1 MNNDSNM
8 GNTNLVQNQTNMQV
22 NTSMNNQQV
31 PSANIYTQNPAPN
44 GASFQNQN
52 QGNNGKKKF
61 NLDKKQ
67 LIIILVVVV
76 LVIVAAVI
84 FLSIG
89 GKKGNE
95 NNANTNQG
103 NNANNTNDI
112 NDPNSTGNELKP
124 NINEGVVGDK
134 IIEGLKFTNSSLVTS
149 EAGSNLIT
157 LVTNTTDN
165 NVEVRIIDIIVKD
178 KDGKV
183 LVNMQGYVGGSIPA
197 HDSREVYSSVDMDL
211 SSATDIE
218 YKIVK

>member
-1 MNNDSNM
+1 MNNDNNM
-8 GNTNLVQNQTNMQV
+8 GNTNLVQNQANMQV

-31 PSANIYTQNPAPN
+31 PSANIYTKNPAPN

-84 FLSIG
+84 FLSNG

-103 NNANNTNDI
+103 NKTNNTNDI

-124 NINEGVVGDK
+124 NTNEGVVGDK

-157 LVTNTTDN
+157 LVTNTTDTN
-165 NVEVRIIDIIVKD
+165 IEVRIIDIIVKD
-178 KDGKV
+178 KDGKL

-197 HDSREVYSSVDMDL
+197 YDSREVYSSVDMDL

>member
-1 MNNDSNM
+1 MNNDNNM
-8 GNTNLVQNQTNMQV
+8 GNTNLVQNQANMQV

-31 PSANIYTQNPAPN
+31 PSANIYTKNPAPN

-103 NNANNTNDI
+103 NKTNNTNDI

-124 NINEGVVGDK
+124 NTNEGVVGDK

-157 LVTNTTDN
+157 LVTNTTDTN
-165 NVEVRIIDIIVKD
+165 IEVRIIDIIVKD
-178 KDGKV
+178 KDGKLLPNFIAV
-183 LVNMQGYVGGSIPA
+183 RNG
-197 HDSREVYSSVDMDL
+197 
-211 SSATDIE
+211 TC
-218 YKIVK
+218 

>member
-1 MNNDSNM
+1 MNNDNNM
-8 GNTNLVQNQTNMQV
+8 GNTNLVQNQANMQV

-31 PSANIYTQNPAPN
+31 PSA
-44 GASFQNQN
+44 
-52 QGNNGKKKF
+52 
-61 NLDKKQ
+61 
-67 LIIILVVVV
+67 IIILVVVV

-103 NNANNTNDI
+103 NKTNNTNDI

-124 NINEGVVGDK
+124 NTNEGVVGDK

-149 EAGSNLIT
+149 EAGSNLIS
-157 LVTNTTDN
+157 LVTNTTDTN
-165 NVEVRIIDIIVKD
+165 IEVRIIDIIVKD
-178 KDGKV
+178 KDGKL

>member
-1 MNNDSNM
+1 MNNDNNM

-22 NTSMNNQQV
+22 NTSVNNQQV
-31 PSANIYTQNPAPN
+31 PSGNIYTQNPAPN
-44 GASFQNQN
+44 GASFQNQD
-52 QGNNGKKKF
+52 QKDNGKKKF

-67 LIIILVVVV
+67 LIIILVAVV

-103 NNANNTNDI
+103 NDVNNANDI
-112 NDPNSTGNELKP
+112 NDPNSTGNESKP
-124 NINEGVVGDK
+124 NTNEGVIGDK
-134 IIEGLKFTNSSLVTS
+134 TIEGLKFTNSSLVTS

-157 LVTNTTDN
+157 LVTNTTDTN
-165 NVEVRIIDIIVKD
+165 IEVRIIDIIVKD

>member
-1 MNNDSNM
+1 MNNDNNM
-8 GNTNLVQNQTNMQV
+8 GNPNLVQNQTNMQV

-67 LIIILVVVV
+67 LIIVLVVVV

-95 NNANTNQG
+95 NNDNTNQG
-103 NNANNTNDI
+103 NNANNANDI

-124 NINEGVVGDK
+124 NTNEGVVGDK

-157 LVTNTTDN
+157 LVTNTTDTN
-165 NVEVRIIDIIVKD
+165 IEVRIIDIIVKD

>member
-1 MNNDSNM
+1 MNNDNNM
-8 GNTNLVQNQTNMQV
+8 GNPNLVQNQTNMQV

-67 LIIILVVVV
+67 LIIVLVVVV

-95 NNANTNQG
+95 NNDNTNQG
-103 NNANNTNDI
+103 NNANNANDI

-124 NINEGVVGDK
+124 NTNEGVVGDK

-157 LVTNTTDN
+157 LVTNTTDTN
-165 NVEVRIIDIIVKD
+165 IEVRIIDIIVKD

-183 LVNMQGYVGGSIPA
+183 LVHMQGYVGGSIPA

>member
-1 MNNDSNM
+1 MNNDNNM
-8 GNTNLVQNQTNMQV
+8 GNTNLVQNQANMQV

-31 PSANIYTQNPAPN
+31 PSANIYTKNPAPN

-52 QGNNGKKKF
+52 QVNNGKKKF

-103 NNANNTNDI
+103 NKTNNTNDI

-124 NINEGVVGDK
+124 NTNEGVVGDK

-157 LVTNTTDN
+157 LVTNTTDTN
-165 NVEVRIIDIIVKD
+165 IEVRIIDIIVKD
-178 KDGKV
+178 KDGKL

-197 HDSREVYSSVDMDL
+197 HDSREVYSSVDMNL

>member
-1 MNNDSNM
+1 MNNDNNM
-8 GNTNLVQNQTNMQV
+8 GNTNLVQNQANMQV

-31 PSANIYTQNPAPN
+31 PSANIYTKNPAPN

-124 NINEGVVGDK
+124 NTNEGVVGDK

-157 LVTNTTDN
+157 LVTNTTDTN
-165 NVEVRIIDIIVKD
+165 IEVRIIDIIVKD
-178 KDGKV
+178 KDGKL